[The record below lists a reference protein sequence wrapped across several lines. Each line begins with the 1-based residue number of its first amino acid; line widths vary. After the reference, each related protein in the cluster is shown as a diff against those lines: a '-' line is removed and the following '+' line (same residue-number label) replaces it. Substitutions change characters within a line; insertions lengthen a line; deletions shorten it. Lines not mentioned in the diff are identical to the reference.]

1 MEKERRIGT
10 IPTQKIGTG
19 ESKIDAVT
27 LRKLREIRGLSRKEA
42 AVLLSLS
49 FKSVERFEN
58 GRAIIDRRRIDKT
71 ISAYGF
77 TYEDFLLCREGK
89 SEQLQK
95 RFCHKK
101 EKVIDNKKVRRFY
114 KKIIT
119 KQARVLRILRVQK
132 KLSQYKASLICGYH
146 KGAIGHIEMGRIQ
159 LPKNRII
166 HIVKSYGFTMED
178 FESHMKSEVLVT
190 EIQDECISII
200 KGLSE
205 KNLKAVHPLLLN
217 FKS

>member
-1 MEKERRIGT
+1 MEKERKTGAVLN
-10 IPTQKIGTG
+10 QKTGTG
-19 ESKIDAVT
+19 DSKIDAVT

-42 AVLLSLS
+42 AVLLGMN

-58 GRAIIDRRRIDKT
+58 GRSTISESRIDKL

-77 TYEDFLLCREGK
+77 TNEDFLLCREGK
-89 SEQLQK
+89 SEQIKK
-95 RFCHKK
+95 RFCPK
-101 EKVIDNKKVRRFY
+101 EKKAIDDRRDRRFL

-119 KQARVLRILRVQK
+119 KEARVLRILRTQK
-132 KLSQYKASLICGYH
+132 RLSQYKASLICGYH

-166 HIVKSYGFTMED
+166 HILKSYGFTMEE
-178 FESHMKSEVLVT
+178 FESHMKAEVLVT

-200 KGLSE
+200 KNLCE

>member
-1 MEKERRIGT
+1 MGNEGKV
-10 IPTQKIGTG
+10 
-19 ESKIDAVT
+19 DAVT

-42 AVLLSLS
+42 GVLLEIGY
-49 FKSVERFEN
+49 KTVEKFEN
-58 GRAIIDRRRIDKT
+58 RRTILNKT
-71 ISAYGF
+71 RVEQIVRNYGF
-77 TYEDFLLCREGK
+77 TYDDFLLCREGK
-89 SEQLQK
+89 SEKIQK

-101 EKVIDNKKVRRFY
+101 EKSVSKRRKRRFL

-119 KQARVLRILRVQK
+119 KEARVLRMLRNLK
-132 KLSQYKASLICGYH
+132 NISQYKASLICGYH

-166 HIVKSYGFTMED
+166 HILKSYGFTMKE
-178 FESHMKSEVLVT
+178 FESHMKADVLVT

-200 KGLSE
+200 KSLSE